1 MAVPPQ
7 FLMILQAS
15 QIRVKVGY
23 PMTPDTEVS
32 YSIWQYYSTVSI
44 SNDTFFQN
52 ALRADTAEQIRKW
65 QKLGKRRDP
74 GSWEMWA
81 QTVNAYFN
89 PPANEIVFPAGILRE
104 PWFDREWPGYLKYG
118 AAGSIVSHELT
129 VGTGPYFKHHIADRF
144 QCVAR
149 LRLEWPQV

>member
-1 MAVPPQ
+1 MV
-7 FLMILQAS
+7 LQAN

-23 PMTPDTEVS
+23 PMSPNTEIS
-32 YSIWQYYSTVSI
+32 YSIWQYYSAIPI
-44 SNDTFFQN
+44 SNSSFFQN
-52 ALRADTAEQIRKW
+52 ALRADATEQIRKW
-65 QKLGKRRDP
+65 QKLGNRRDP

-104 PWFDREWPGYLKYG
+104 PWFDREWPEYLKYG

-129 VGTGPYFKHHIADRF
+129 VGAITYSIST
-144 QCVAR
+144 
-149 LRLEWPQV
+149 WPINFNV

>member
-1 MAVPPQ
+1 
-7 FLMILQAS
+7 MILQAS

-23 PMTPDTEVS
+23 PMLPNTEVS
-32 YSIWQYYSTVSI
+32 YSIWQYYSTISI
-44 SNDTFFQN
+44 SNSTFFRN

-65 QKLGKRRDP
+65 QKLGSRRNP

-129 VGTGPYFKHHIADRF
+129 VSTSPYFNSQIADRF
-144 QCVAR
+144 QCVAC
-149 LRLEWPQV
+149 LRLQWPQV

>member
-1 MAVPPQ
+1 
-7 FLMILQAS
+7 MILQAS

-23 PMTPDTEVS
+23 PMTPDTEAS
-32 YSIWQYYSTVSI
+32 YSIWQYYSAIPI
-44 SNDTFFQN
+44 SNSTFFQN

-65 QKLGKRRDP
+65 QKLGKQRDP

-129 VGTGPYFKHHIADRF
+129 VGTGPYLRHHIADRF